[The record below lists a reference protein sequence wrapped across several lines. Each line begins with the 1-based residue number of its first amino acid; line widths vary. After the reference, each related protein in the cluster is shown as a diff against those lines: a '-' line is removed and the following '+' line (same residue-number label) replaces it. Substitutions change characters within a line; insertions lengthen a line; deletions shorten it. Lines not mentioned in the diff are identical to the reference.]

1 MLEQH
6 IEAAKVMVK
15 VLDETDTMLEAVEI
29 VGEQFPGVT
38 REHLIMLWVGA
49 NAARQVSVPKV
60 LVKELLEVTEGYKE
74 WVHAVPDTVVDTLPA
89 MPGMDGDWAD
99 GVLDSVKKLLK

>member
-6 IEAAKVMVK
+6 IEAGKVMVK

-38 REHLIMLWVGA
+38 RDHLIMLWVGA
-49 NAARQVSVPKV
+49 NAARQVSAPKV
-60 LVKELLEVTEGYKE
+60 LVKELLEVAEGYKD
-74 WVHAVPDTVVDTLPA
+74 WIQAIPDAVADRLPA